1 MKKKLLTLAFGLLLA
16 VGWTNVAQAQL
27 KAGSALESLIK
38 FGPKDRIEDAVLN
51 ASQFKAPNRAP
62 NRADIT
68 ANATMTRAEYEEIT
82 YDWVDANNVLHR
94 NVKLTEPAS
103 DPYQIAYLLGT
114 TYMNKNIPGLKY
126 SAVFAQDNPYPN
138 IDFGWD
144 IPNNSRWP
152 GNSGGDDTPVPT
164 TYNDITISIPS
175 YWLDFNYILV
185 QSNGT
190 TVAGGSWTYAN
201 NGTSLPSGWGGTAT
215 LSEENNGCCVQQYGG
230 TIIIPHSI
238 IDGKENVTVVIS
250 GRKYSDTGGSTA
262 NCTVTIS
269 GATPESNTYTT
280 TSYAEKTWNINPTSG
295 GSSASGTYYPHG
307 LTIAAAYNSAVA
319 FKSITVYAGNSN
331 TVLASWNPNT
341 AINNQE
347 YNGFTTESGTTQ
359 YYFTIPDWTST
370 GYFYLFNEG
379 SQSYPDYIGALVEN
393 HINIPA
399 NVLNGY
405 SSIRVVI
412 NAYDL
417 TAVTTL
423 EGGAILT
430 VNGEEKTMT
439 ASATDYTWT
448 ITGTAEAT
456 RTVDKP
462 IDNGYTVFL
471 VKVNDGTDRAPS
483 YTYSWNNGFSG
494 LINYFDTYIDEV
506 ELLTDGLR
514 LNEGHDDAGTMFS
527 YSGELNRFYFLG
539 KGADYWWGSS
549 ESDTYPHLAPT
560 YDMYEEFSP
569 TTTETGDEIT
579 DFYSKLLYGNSY
591 NVIHDCRGMN
601 YFQHYFSMSGNAG
614 TEHSS
619 LTNLVFFIPDN
630 RGVYNSRDYDEEYLP
645 IVGLYTITLEAEA
658 EQVDQNYTPG
668 NRNYRVDLDWVSSL
682 NSILDFDVDQDYEL
696 WVYYYDEQGN
706 PVEDYKVTDLIL
718 DENGLI
724 HNDTEHSYLVEQKPE
739 SYTIVYRIKGWPKDA
754 TNSPGKDPENGTFY
768 ALSNLDPVVIP
779 GYYDFL
785 SLGVEHYESDF
796 ALDGDYA
803 EHNYYRNFLTVGNQN
818 PYNALN
824 AQRIY
829 NNNDDHQYL
838 LELYRYDVDNEET
851 TTTKAADLTFSIEN
865 SKVKY
870 NIVYDNQFYVDEARI
885 YNEYNDDVLKGYTDP
900 NALGCPT
907 SGEIANI
914 SEGGGTPVITDKY
927 VKVTSSSDLTSGQ
940 YLIVYEIDGTSGVA
954 FNGGLTGD
962 NIDGAN
968 NNISVTIDNYTIP
981 ANATTNAASF
991 MIDVARGTVQGAGGY
1006 YIGRNNA
1013 SNGMLYS
1020 NTTYYTNTFSM
1031 NGTNGVIQGS
1041 GGYQLR
1047 YNSTSGQN
1055 RFRYYASDSQ
1065 NAIQLYK
1072 RVNTGSDATT
1082 NTDVT
1087 VGPTNSWTTT
1097 YTYTVDGV
1105 TLTSGADLGWG
1116 NYMRLNGTTTISTA
1130 EGTITKIV
1138 VIGSNTSYPVSRLT
1152 PASGTYAVANN
1163 VGIWTGDASNV
1174 TFTSS
1179 NAAYVTSVIVTVSKS
1194 GSGSSGSDGLMN
1206 DFLDNSTYTQVGI
1219 VVFPLPWKSIN
1230 VKLQEGETASS
1241 AGYFK
1246 IENGGKLKF
1255 IMPAGYNNANLKFV
1269 IHNAPV
1275 TSEYYDG
1282 TFKLVKKST
1291 GETQT
1296 ITIPRTSN
1304 YGDRD
1309 YEALFTGMSSGDVI
1323 TITGTHTHNNTN
1335 YGYSPDFKYIHV
1347 YVEGGHDGVAMTD
1360 ALNLDAIK
1368 FVDQFKAETKN
1379 DTHAK
1384 RYGYVLKAVGSN
1396 DESGS
1401 PEIPVQ
1407 HTNSKVYGFYSLND
1421 INNDVNTE
1429 FIDPV
1434 NVMNANVNMTL
1445 SREPEIFYYT
1455 LDRKPSNVNNAQWE
1469 AISKLQKRGN
1479 SDSYQEMFDNLP
1491 QYDDQICNPPEVTG
1505 TPWVVERY
1513 DNHEIKTGG
1522 YNSFMSYVPI
1532 IWTHGD
1538 QKNRRIKWDIE
1549 NRHNSYGAPIW
1560 KTGVAEVTLLSAIAQ
1575 RQDNEST
1582 KWTYGGEDCS
1592 LYMLDNIEAVAKMPT
1607 VNNVKYV
1614 PYMFRIFV
1622 KSKNHKLRGYTT
1634 VAAGEDPNLPGEH
1647 YVGAPIDNDTL
1658 KCVWNGFVNDIN
1670 NSKFGVTINE
1680 RTDNGTTFYTFHKN
1694 KVDRTEQGGEW
1705 DKDVE
1710 NAIFGSTEDLI
1721 QGQGENMIIDKDD
1734 LMIIVRFYYLVEGF
1748 DASVPASMQRG
1759 EGSDPAGYGVQ
1770 GDGFQPGPSTAVNEI
1785 TLNASIESVTY
1796 VNSLGMT
1803 SDKPFDG
1810 MNIVITRYSNG
1821 AVTTTK
1827 VVR

>member
-1 MKKKLLTLAFGLLLA
+1 MKMKLTTLLFGLLLA

-27 KAGSALESLIK
+27 KAGSALESLIN
-38 FGPKDRIEDAVLN
+38 FGPKDRIEDAVLS

-62 NRADIT
+62 NRANIT
-68 ANATMTRAEYEEIT
+68 ADKTMTRAEYEAIT
-82 YDWVDANNVLHR
+82 YDWVDADNVLHR

-138 IDFGWD
+138 IEFGWD

-152 GNSGGDDTPVPT
+152 GNSSGGDTPT
-164 TYNDITISIPS
+164 TSYNDITISIAS
-175 YWLDFNYILV
+175 YSLVFNSIQV

-190 TVAGGSWTYAN
+190 TVPGGSWTYAS
-201 NGTSLPSGWGGTAT
+201 NGATMPTGWSTSDALLDESDFGGCST
-215 LSEENNGCCVQQYGG
+215 QQNGG
-230 TIIIPHSI
+230 TITIPHSL
-238 IDGKENVTVVIS
+238 IDGKENITVVMS
-250 GRKYSDTGGSTA
+250 ARKYSDGSTTT

-280 TSYAEKTWNINPTSG
+280 TSYAEKTWNINPVSG
-295 GSSASGTYYPHG
+295 SGSTTSGTYYPNG
-307 LTIAAAYNSAVA
+307 LTIAANYNSAVA

-331 TVLASWNPNT
+331 TVLASWNPTT

-347 YNGFTTESGTTQ
+347 YNGFTTESGGTQ
-359 YYFTIPDWTST
+359 YYFTIPDWTTT
-370 GYFYLFNEG
+370 GYFYLINGG
-379 SQSYPDYIGALVEN
+379 SQYNPDYIGVLVEN

-417 TAVTTL
+417 TDVTTL
-423 EGGAILT
+423 EGGAILS

-439 ASATDYTWT
+439 ASATNYTWT
-448 ITGTAEAT
+448 ITGTAAAT

-471 VKVNDGTDRAPS
+471 VKVNDGTDRSPS
-483 YTYSWNNGFSG
+483 YTYSWNKGFSG

-514 LNEGHDDAGTMFS
+514 LNEGTDDAGTMFS

-619 LTNLVFFIPDN
+619 LTNLVFWIPDN
-630 RGVYNSRDYDEEYLP
+630 RGVYQGRDYDEEYLP
-645 IVGLYTITLEAEA
+645 LVGLYTITLEAEA
-658 EQVDQNYTPG
+658 EQVAQNYTPG
-668 NRNYRVDLDWVSSL
+668 NSNYRVDLDWVSSL

-706 PVEDYKVTDLIL
+706 PVEDYKVTDLIV

-724 HNDTEHSYLVEQKPE
+724 HNDTEHSYYVEQKPE

-754 TNSPGKDPENGTFY
+754 TNSPGKHLDDPENGTFY

-779 GYYDFL
+779 GYNDFL

-818 PYNALN
+818 PDNALN

-838 LELYRYDVDNEET
+838 LELYRYDVDKEET
-851 TTTKAADLTFSIEN
+851 TMTKAADLTFSIDN

-870 NIVYDNQFYVDEARI
+870 NIVYDNQFYVDEASI

-914 SEGGGTPVITDKY
+914 SEGGGTPPEPVDEY
-927 VKVTSSSDLTSGQ
+927 VRINSLSELTSGAE
-940 YLIVYEIDGTSGVA
+940 YLIVCEYSNVA
-954 FNGGLTGD
+954 FNGGLNTLD
-962 NIDGAN
+962 ATN
-968 NNISVTIDNYTIP
+968 NYISVTPNDGVIK
-981 ANATTNAASF
+981 ANATTDAATFTITASGSGYT
-991 MIDVARGTVQGAGGY
+991 IKSKSGY
-1006 YIGRNNA
+1006 YIGNA
-1013 SNGMLYS
+1013 STDNGLSANSSTAYENS
-1020 NTTYYTNTFSM
+1020 ISFSGNDATISYTHYYTYWWQQQSYTSYLN
-1031 NGTNGVIQGS
+1031 
-1041 GGYQLR
+1041 
-1047 YNSTSGQN
+1047 YNSASNQQ
-1055 RFRYYASDSQ
+1055 RFRYFGNNNQ
-1065 NAIQLYK
+1065 RAIQLYK
-1072 RVNTGSDATT
+1072 HVKD
-1082 NTDVT
+1082 
-1087 VGPTNSWTTT
+1087 
-1097 YTYTVDGV
+1097 
-1105 TLTSGADLGWG
+1105 
-1116 NYMRLNGTTTISTA
+1116 
-1130 EGTITKIV
+1130 E
-1138 VIGSNTSYPVSRLT
+1138 
-1152 PASGTYAVANN
+1152 N
-1163 VGIWTGDASNV
+1163 VGFNM
-1174 TFTSS
+1174 
-1179 NAAYVTSVIVTVSKS
+1179 
-1194 GSGSSGSDGLMN
+1194 LN

-1241 AGYFK
+1241 AGYYK

-1291 GETQT
+1291 DETKT

-1309 YEALFTGMSSGDVI
+1309 YEVIFTGMSSGDVI

-1368 FVDQFKAETKN
+1368 FVDQFKAETREDK
-1379 DTHAK
+1379 HPY
-1384 RYGYVLKAVGSN
+1384 RYGYVLKAVGN
-1396 DESGS
+1396 NNESSS

-1407 HTNSKVYGFYSLND
+1407 HTNSKVNGFYSLND
-1421 INNDVNTE
+1421 INNDIICETV
-1429 FIDPV
+1429 DPV
-1434 NVMNANVNMTL
+1434 NAMNAEVDMTL

-1455 LDRKPSNVNNAQWE
+1455 LDRKPSNENNAQWE

-1479 SDSYQEMFDNLP
+1479 TDSYQEMFDNLP
-1491 QYDDQICNPPEVTG
+1491 QYEDQICNPPAVTTPP
-1505 TPWVVERY
+1505 TPWIVERH
-1513 DNHEIKTGG
+1513 DNHDVKVGG

-1538 QKNRRIKWDIE
+1538 QKNRRIKWDTE

-1560 KTGVAEVTLLSAIAQ
+1560 KTGVADVTLTSAIAE
-1575 RQDNEST
+1575 RQENIST
-1582 KWTYGGEDCS
+1582 KWTYDGEECS
-1592 LYMLDNIEAVAKMPT
+1592 LYMLNNIEAVAKMPT

-1622 KSKNHKLRGYTT
+1622 KSNNHKLRGYQL
-1634 VAAGEDPNLPGEH
+1634 VAEDVDPNKPGEH
-1647 YVGAPIDNDTL
+1647 FEGAPINNDEL
-1658 KCVWNGFVNDIN
+1658 QCVWSGYVNDPN
-1670 NSKFGVTINE
+1670 NGQYGVTITENE
-1680 RTDNGTTFYTFHKN
+1680 VNGAKTYTFHKD
-1694 KVDRTEQGGEW
+1694 KVERTNPQGEW
-1705 DKDVE
+1705 DKNKE
-1710 NAIFGSTEDLI
+1710 NAIFASIESLI
-1721 QGQGENMIIDKDD
+1721 QGEGENMMINGDD
-1734 LMIIVRFYYLVEGF
+1734 LSIIVRFYYLVEGF
-1748 DASVPASMQRG
+1748 DASAPGTSRG
-1759 EGSDPAGYGVQ
+1759 EGADPAGYGVE
-1770 GDGFQPGPSTAVNEI
+1770 GEGRTPSPWTAVSELGYN
-1785 TLNASIESVTY
+1785 SVIESVTY
-1796 VNSLGMT
+1796 VNALGMQ

-1821 AVTTTK
+1821 TVSTTK